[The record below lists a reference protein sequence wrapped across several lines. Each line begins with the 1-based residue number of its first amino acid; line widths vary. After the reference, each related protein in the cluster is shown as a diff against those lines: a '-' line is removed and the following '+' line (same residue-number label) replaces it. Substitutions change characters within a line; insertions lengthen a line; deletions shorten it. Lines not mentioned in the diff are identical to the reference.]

1 VKELPKPTESLLY
14 DEVRIMIIIR
24 TPYRISFF
32 GGSTDYPAWY
42 REHGGAVISTTINK
56 YSFLV
61 LRKLPPIFDYK
72 YRIRYFDRQETNS
85 INDIQVPVIREAIHH
100 MGFTDGLDI
109 THHGDLPNR
118 TGIGSSSSFTVGLL
132 HGLSVLQNKNPT
144 KRDLA
149 LDAINFEQNILGESV
164 GSQDQVAA
172 SFGGFNKIT
181 FGGASEFL
189 CSPMH
194 VSKDTLNGL
203 ESWVQVFFTEQL
215 RNAADIAEKKIE
227 NIKSKSIDLNIIK
240 QITEEAEK
248 VLFSH
253 SKEKFTEL
261 GLLMHEQWKHK
272 KTIEKSITNSEID
285 EIYAKGIS
293 AGAIGGKLLGAGG
306 GGFMLFLTP
315 PDHKNNV
322 ANILELKEVPID
334 FEYLGSQLIYHDY
347 QDQEV

>member
-1 VKELPKPTESLLY
+1 
-14 DEVRIMIIIR
+14 MIIIR
-24 TPYRISFF
+24 TPYRISLF

-72 YRIRYFDRQETNS
+72 YRIRYYDRQETND
-85 INDIQVPVIREAIHH
+85 IGQIQVPVIREAIRY

-118 TGIGSSSSFTVGLL
+118 TGVGSSSSFTVGLL

-149 LDAINFEQNILGESV
+149 LQSIHLEQNILGESV

-172 SFGGFNKIT
+172 AFGGFNKIT
-181 FGGASEFL
+181 FGGSSEFL

-194 VSKDTLNGL
+194 VSRDTVNEL

-215 RNAADIAEKKIE
+215 RNASDIAEKKIE
-227 NIKSKSIDLNIIK
+227 NIKSKQVDLNIVK
-240 QITEEAEK
+240 QITDEAEK
-248 VLFSH
+248 ILFSN
-253 SKEKFTEL
+253 SSLKVQEL
-261 GLLMHEQWKHK
+261 ARLMHEQWQHK
-272 KTIEKSITNSEID
+272 KTIEKSITNSGID
-285 EIYAKGIS
+285 DIYTKGLN
-293 AGAIGGKLLGAGG
+293 AGAKGGKLLGAGG

-315 PDHKNNV
+315 PEKQADV
-322 ANILELKEVPID
+322 SRTLGLKEVPID

>member
-1 VKELPKPTESLLY
+1 
-14 DEVRIMIIIR
+14 MIIIR

-42 REHGGAVISTTINK
+42 REHGGSVISTTINK

-72 YRIRYFDRQETNS
+72 YRIRYYDRQETNV
-85 INDIQVPVIREAIHH
+85 IDDIQVPVIREAIRH
-100 MGFTDGLDI
+100 MKFNDGLDI

-118 TGIGSSSSFTVGLL
+118 TGVGSSSSFTVGLL
-132 HGLSVLQNKNPT
+132 HGLSVLQNKQIT
-144 KRDLA
+144 KRNLA
-149 LDAINFEQNILGESV
+149 LQAINLEQNILNEFV

-172 SFGGFNKIT
+172 AFGGFNKIS
-181 FGGASEFL
+181 FGGSSEFL
-189 CSPMH
+189 CSPMY
-194 VSKDTLNGL
+194 VNKEFLNQF

-215 RNAADIAEKKIE
+215 RNAYDIAEKKIK
-227 NIKSKSIDLNIIK
+227 NIKAQNVDLNIVK
-240 QITEEAEK
+240 EITEEAEK
-248 VLFSH
+248 ILFS
-253 SKEKFTEL
+253 SNTDRIKEL
-261 GLLMHEQWKHK
+261 ARLMDEQWQHK

-285 EIYAKGIS
+285 DVYKKGLG

-315 PDHKNNV
+315 PCKQKSV
-322 ANILELKEVPID
+322 AKALGLKEVPID

-347 QDQEV
+347 QDQ

>member
-1 VKELPKPTESLLY
+1 
-14 DEVRIMIIIR
+14 MIIIR

-72 YRIRYFDRQETNS
+72 YRIRYYDRQETNT
-85 INDIQVPVIREAIHH
+85 IEDIKVPVIREAIRH
-100 MGFTDGLDI
+100 MGFSNGLDI

-118 TGIGSSSSFTVGLL
+118 TGVGSSSSFTVGLL
-132 HGLSVLQNKNPT
+132 HGLSVLQNRQIT

-149 LDAINFEQNILGESV
+149 LQAINLEQNILGESV

-172 SFGGFNKIT
+172 AFGGFNKIT

-194 VSKDTLNGL
+194 ISKDALEQL

-215 RNAADIAEKKIE
+215 RNASDIAEKKIE
-227 NIKSKSIDLNIIK
+227 NIKAKSVDLNIVK

-248 VLFSH
+248 ILFS
-253 SKEKFTEL
+253 SSVDRIKEL
-261 GLLMHEQWKHK
+261 ARLMNEQWQHK

-285 EIYAKGIS
+285 EIYKKGLQ

-315 PDHKNNV
+315 PYKQENV
-322 ANILELKEVPID
+322 AKALGLKEVPID

>member
-1 VKELPKPTESLLY
+1 
-14 DEVRIMIIIR
+14 MIIIR
-24 TPYRISFF
+24 TPYRISLF

-42 REHGGAVISTTINK
+42 REHGGAVISTTVNK

-72 YRIRYFDRQETNS
+72 YRIRYYDRQETNTVD
-85 INDIQVPVIREAIHH
+85 DIQVPVIREAIRY
-100 MGFTDGLDI
+100 MGFEHGLDI

-118 TGIGSSSSFTVGLL
+118 TGVGSSSSFTVGLL

-149 LDAINFEQNILGESV
+149 LESINLEQNILGESV

-172 SFGGFNKIT
+172 AFGGFNKIT

-194 VSKDTLNGL
+194 VNKNTIKEL

-227 NIKSKSIDLNIIK
+227 NIKSKSVDLNIVK

-248 VLFSH
+248 ILFSN
-253 SKEKFTEL
+253 SETKVEEL
-261 GLLMHEQWKHK
+261 GRLMNDQWQHK

-285 EIYAKGIS
+285 EIYTKGLR
-293 AGAIGGKLLGAGG
+293 AGAVGGKLLGAGG

-315 PDHKNNV
+315 PERQKSV
-322 ANILELKEVPID
+322 AYALGLKEVPID

>member
-1 VKELPKPTESLLY
+1 
-14 DEVRIMIIIR
+14 MIIIR

-72 YRIRYFDRQETNS
+72 YRIRYYDRQETNT
-85 INDIQVPVIREAIHH
+85 IEDIKVPVIREAIRH
-100 MGFTDGLDI
+100 MGFSNGLDI

-118 TGIGSSSSFTVGLL
+118 TGVGSSSSFTVGLL
-132 HGLSVLQNKNPT
+132 HGLSVLQNRQIT

-149 LDAINFEQNILGESV
+149 LQAINLEQNILGESV

-172 SFGGFNKIT
+172 AFGGFNKIT

-194 VSKDTLNGL
+194 ISKDALEQL

-215 RNAADIAEKKIE
+215 RNASDIAEKKIE
-227 NIKSKSIDLNIIK
+227 NIKAKSVDLNIVK

-248 VLFSH
+248 ILFS
-253 SKEKFTEL
+253 SSVDRIKEL
-261 GLLMHEQWKHK
+261 ARLMNEQWQHK
-272 KTIEKSITNSEID
+272 KTIEKSITNSGID
-285 EIYAKGIS
+285 EIYKKGIE

-315 PDHKNNV
+315 PYQQENV
-322 ANILELKEVPID
+322 AKALGLKEVPID

>member
-1 VKELPKPTESLLY
+1 
-14 DEVRIMIIIR
+14 MIIIR

-42 REHGGAVISTTINK
+42 RQHGGAVISTTINK

-72 YRIRYFDRQETNS
+72 YRIRYYDRQETNT
-85 INDIQVPVIREAIHH
+85 IEDIQVPVIREAIRH

-118 TGIGSSSSFTVGLL
+118 TGVGSSSSFTVGLL
-132 HGLSVLQNKNPT
+132 HGLSVLQNRQVT

-149 LDAINFEQNILGESV
+149 LQAINLEQNILSESV

-172 SFGGFNKIT
+172 AFGGFNKIT

-194 VSKDTLNGL
+194 VSKDALEQL

-215 RNAADIAEKKIE
+215 RNASDIAEKKIE
-227 NIKSKSIDLNIIK
+227 NIKTKQVDLNIVK

-248 VLFSH
+248 ILFS
-253 SKEKFTEL
+253 SSTDRIKEL
-261 GLLMHEQWKHK
+261 ARLMDEQWQHK

-285 EIYAKGIS
+285 EIYKKGIN

-315 PDHKNNV
+315 PYKQESV
-322 ANILELKEVPID
+322 AKAAGLKEVPID